1 MKVFPVRSRK
11 TDKYMDYV
19 YKSYAPAGPAAGKY
33 ASENFF
39 IVSAGRDARLLDFA
53 DRLKEKQ
60 PSLINGVLGETV
72 PMGLLHRVLQNLLR
86 DGIAIRDL
94 AQIMEALGDHATR
107 TKDPITL
114 TEFARK
120 ALVRTITEQHTDS
133 EGKITAIVLEPAL
146 DPIPVKVLQGFL
158 KTLQKQME

>member
-53 DRLKEKQ
+53 DRLKEK
-60 PSLINGVLGETV
+60 LGRNRIVYGVKKKNGKMYWELYF
-72 PMGLLHRVLQNLLR
+72 
-86 DGIAIRDL
+86 
-94 AQIMEALGDHATR
+94 
-107 TKDPITL
+107 PI
-114 TEFARK
+114 F
-120 ALVRTITEQHTDS
+120 
-133 EGKITAIVLEPAL
+133 
-146 DPIPVKVLQGFL
+146 
-158 KTLQKQME
+158 